1 MLAESELSAMWDEE
15 LDALSGRVEPGAAL
29 THDGIKFAKL
39 EAYAD
44 FFLYRWSHVRKG
56 GMKDAIACVVSR
68 VYGTPKS
75 HVYADS
81 FRKSSK

>member
-39 EAYAD
+39 EAYTD
-44 FFLYRWSHVRKG
+44 FLCRWSHVRKG
-56 GMKDAIACVVSR
+56 GMKDVIACVVSR
-68 VYGTPKS
+68 VCGTPKS